1 MSAWV
6 VDQGGGDMWTFWI
19 WSAKCDECGYFLK
32 DAKPVMVAAGVG
44 AVAGKCARHGDVET
58 HDFEMGDLVG

>member
-1 MSAWV
+1 MTAWV
-6 VDQGGGDMWTFWI
+6 VDDEGTPWTFWI
-19 WSAKCDECGYFLK
+19 WESRCAECGYFLK
-32 DAKPVMVAAGVG
+32 DAKPVMGHNGVK

>member
-1 MSAWV
+1 MSVWV
-6 VDQGGGDMWTFWI
+6 VDDGGWDWTFWI
-19 WSAKCDECGYFLK
+19 WESRCGECGRFLK
-32 DAKPVMVAAGVG
+32 DARPVMGFTGVK